1 MEVARVSAVFEIRK
15 LVFFEV
21 IRERQDLWAV
31 MLSLEKRV
39 KSTSEEPVYAP
50 LPVLPPEYGVAA
62 TGFIVVLVIIVQL
75 YQKGFC

>member
-1 MEVARVSAVFEIRK
+1 MSAVFEIRK

-39 KSTSEEPVYAP
+39 KSTSEEPVSGM
-50 LPVLPPEYGVAA
+50 E
-62 TGFIVVLVIIVQL
+62 
-75 YQKGFC
+75 KGKD